1 MPDLG
6 KDEARYV
13 VVRRQPRFGGGHED
27 QVEYVRPVH
36 LDLADEQMKHL
47 RTVAAAG
54 GRTQD
59 TYRIAELRDIAPD
72 RAEAPDP
79 RTEEVRHLA
88 EVITD
93 AHLQGVYSGPW
104 TLARMI
110 LAAGYRRQFGI
121 RYVFLGPPEEAAR
134 FRMQR
139 GLPYRMVTVVW
150 SNTAA
155 LRGLSG
161 PIEVV
166 TSERWSEVP
175 PEFAAVVRRDL
186 ELVRASTSVQPG
198 SDTRSYPTPTDQGGP
213 Q

>member
-1 MPDLG
+1 MPDR
-6 KDEARYV
+6 DDARYV

-27 QVEYVRPVH
+27 QVEYVRPVN

-72 RAEAPDP
+72 RAEVPDP

-110 LAAGYRRQFGI
+110 LAAGYRRLFGI

-139 GLPYRMVTVVW
+139 GLPFRMVIGVW
-150 SNTAA
+150 NNADV
-155 LRGLSG
+155 LRGMCG
-161 PIEVV
+161 PIEVI
-166 TSERWSEVP
+166 THERWAEVP
-175 PEFAAVVRRDL
+175 LEFADVVLRHLEIIRATAGEPRD
-186 ELVRASTSVQPG
+186 
-198 SDTRSYPTPTDQGGP
+198 
-213 Q
+213 